1 MVKFDDIAPVS
12 SSIIMVVGVGGGG
25 GNAVNHMYRMGIT
38 DVSFMVCNT
47 DRQALARS
55 PIPTKVALGEQLTEG
70 LGAGNKPE
78 RGRAAAE
85 ESIEEVKEKLL
96 ENDIKMVFVTAGMG
110 GGTGTGAAPVIA
122 KAAKDLGILTV
133 AIVTIPF
140 KTEGRKRILQAIE
153 GIEEIRHNVDS
164 LLVINNENIH
174 EIYGE
179 LTLSEAFG
187 KADDILATAA
197 RSIAEIITLPSNVN
211 VDFAD
216 VQTVMKDSGIALMGS
231 ARGSGENRAM
241 EVAEAAMSSPL
252 LNHKDIRGAKNVL
265 LNIMSG
271 SKEVT
276 LTETYQ
282 VTQFVQERTRNNNET
297 DLIWGAGIDESLG
310 DDIQIT
316 VIATG
321 FDMASIPEVSDRYSE
336 IVNRGGHET
345 GDRPAGGG
353 SRGRETVPLFEPEE
367 DLNAKKTPVLDEGAD
382 DFSLVTKEDPAV
394 THAQSEGSGYYD
406 PYYGSSGVDTS
417 SVSENTW
424 TTSTTPS
431 AGTDN
436 TSVYQQPEK
445 VETYTP
451 PVVVA
456 QPEEQ
461 NVQAAYTEE
470 QPEEPQQDL
479 AMEYPVEDRSITT
492 LTEDELENIPA
503 YIRRKM
509 KIENEALPEGKIS
522 RETLGGDSRGR
533 KDKKNPGNSGGGLFD

>member
-367 DLNAKKTPVLDEGAD
+367 DLNAKKTPVQDEGAD
-382 DFSLVTKEDPAV
+382 DFSLVTKEDP
-394 THAQSEGSGYYD
+394 TPHTQSEGSAYYD

-451 PVVVA
+451 QVVVA

-461 NVQAAYTEE
+461 NVQTAYTEE